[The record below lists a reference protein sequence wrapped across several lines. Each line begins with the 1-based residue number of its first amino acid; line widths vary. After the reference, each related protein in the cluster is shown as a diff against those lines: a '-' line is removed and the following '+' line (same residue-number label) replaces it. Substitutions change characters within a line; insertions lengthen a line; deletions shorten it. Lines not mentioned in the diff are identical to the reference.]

1 MGENLQELLDKFA
14 PEVQAIALTAREHIL
29 DLIPEAQ
36 EKVYLGYNAVNYGL
50 SAGMKGAFVSLVLHR
65 AHVNLQF
72 SQGAHLPDPGGL
84 LEGTGKSMRHVKL
97 REVDT
102 VRKDEVSELIK
113 IAAERARTET

>member
-1 MGENLQELLDKFA
+1 MDKSLQELLDKFS
-14 PEVQAIALTAREHIL
+14 PEVRTIALTAREHIL
-29 DLIPEAQ
+29 GLVPEAE

-72 SQGAHLPDPGGL
+72 SQGADLPDPDGQ

-97 REVDT
+97 LDEET
-102 VRKDEVSELIK
+102 VRKDEVSELIRV
-113 IAAERARTET
+113 AAERARTGT